1 MKKLETRQMTLIG
14 LMSALMC
21 VAGPL
26 SVPLPFTP
34 VPDISDKSD
43 HLSDSICTRVQIRY
57 CEFMRSI
64 CCLAQRDFLF
74 FRDLREACP
83 NLPVLRADI

>member
-1 MKKLETRQMTLIG
+1 MKKLEIRQMTLIG

-34 VPDISDKSD
+34 VPISLTNLIIYLTAFVLGCKSGTVSYVIY
-43 HLSDSICTRVQIRY
+43 LLLGTAGLPV
-57 CEFMRSI
+57 
-64 CCLAQRDFLF
+64 

>member
-1 MKKLETRQMTLIG
+1 MKKLEIRQMTLIG

-34 VPDISDKSD
+34 VPIS
-43 HLSDSICTRVQIRY
+43 LT
-57 CEFMRSI
+57 
-64 CCLAQRDFLF
+64 
-74 FRDLREACP
+74 
-83 NLPVLRADI
+83 NLIIYLTALVL

>member
-1 MKKLETRQMTLIG
+1 MKRLETRQMTLVG

-34 VPDISDKSD
+34 IPIS
-43 HLSDSICTRVQIRY
+43 LT
-57 CEFMRSI
+57 
-64 CCLAQRDFLF
+64 
-74 FRDLREACP
+74 
-83 NLPVLRADI
+83 NLVIYLTAFVLG